1 VLTAAT
7 THFPVESPE
16 AVRYEEAR
24 TLGFWGELG
33 GRVVGAPSILAADF
47 SDLAEE
53 VRKAQR
59 GGAELVHF
67 DAMDN
72 HFVPNLT
79 IGPVVA
85 ASLVDSVDV
94 PVDAHL
100 MVDNPD
106 NLIEPFAE
114 AGVMSISVQP
124 EVVKHLHRTLEL
136 IRNAGCEAGA
146 ALNPTTPPESIEWAL
161 PYLDYVLVM
170 SVNPGFGGQTFIP
183 EMVDKV
189 RRIGE
194 MTDLP
199 VQVDGGITEKT
210 APLMVEAGAR
220 VLVAGSAVYKGDP
233 ETEMRKI
240 IEAGRAAL

>member
-1 VLTAAT
+1 LA
-7 THFPVESPE
+7 FF
-16 AVRYEEAR
+16 R
-24 TLGFWGELG
+24 ELG
-33 GRVVGAPSILAADF
+33 DRLVGAPSILAADF
-47 SDLAEE
+47 AHLAEE
-53 VRKAQR
+53 VRRAER

-85 ASLVDSVDV
+85 ASLAEAVDL
-94 PVDAHL
+94 PLDAHL

-106 NLIEPFAE
+106 NLIRPFVE
-114 AGVMSISVQP
+114 AGVVSISVQP
-124 EVVKHLHRTLEL
+124 EVATHLHRTLEM
-136 IRNAGCEAGA
+136 IRDSGCEAGV
-146 ALNPTTPPESIEWAL
+146 ALNPTTPPEFIEWAL

-170 SVNPGFGGQTFIP
+170 SVNPGFGGQAFIP

-189 RRIGE
+189 RRLKE

-199 VQVDGGITEKT
+199 IEVDGGITTET

-220 VLVAGSAVYKGDP
+220 IIVAGSAVYKGDP
-233 ETEMRKI
+233 ATEMRRI
-240 IEAGRAAL
+240 IEAARGAL

>member
-1 VLTAAT
+1 MA
-7 THFPVESPE
+7 
-16 AVRYEEAR
+16 
-24 TLGFWGELG
+24 FWGELG
-33 GRVVGAPSILAADF
+33 DRIVGAPSILAADF
-47 SDLAEE
+47 ANLAEE
-53 VRKAQR
+53 VRRAAS

-85 ASLVDSVDV
+85 ASLVEAVEI

-106 NLIEPFAE
+106 NLIRPFIE
-114 AGVMSISVQP
+114 AGVVSISVQP
-124 EVVKHLHRTLEL
+124 EAVTHLHRTLIM
-136 IRNAGCEAGA
+136 IRDGGCEAGV

-170 SVNPGFGGQTFIP
+170 SVNPGFGGQAFIP
-183 EMVDKV
+183 EMVEKV
-189 RRIGE
+189 RRVKQ

-199 VQVDGGITEKT
+199 VQVDGGITERT
-210 APLMVEAGAR
+210 APLMVEAGAQ

-233 ETEMRKI
+233 ATEIRKI
-240 IEAGRAAL
+240 IEAARRAI

>member
-1 VLTAAT
+1 VILA
-7 THFPVESPE
+7 
-16 AVRYEEAR
+16 
-24 TLGFWGELG
+24 FWGELG
-33 GRVVGAPSILAADF
+33 DRIVGAPSILAADF
-47 SDLAEE
+47 ANLAEE
-53 VRKAQR
+53 VRRAAS

-85 ASLVDSVDV
+85 ASLVEAVEI

-106 NLIEPFAE
+106 NLILPFIE
-114 AGVMSISVQP
+114 AGVVSISVQP
-124 EVVKHLHRTLEL
+124 EAVTHLHRTLL
-136 IRNAGCEAGA
+136 MIRDGGCEAGV

-170 SVNPGFGGQTFIP
+170 SVNPGFGGQAFIP
-183 EMVDKV
+183 EMVEKV
-189 RRIGE
+189 RRVKQ

-199 VQVDGGITEKT
+199 VQVDGGITERT
-210 APLMVEAGAR
+210 APLMVEAGAQ
-220 VLVAGSAVYKGDP
+220 VLVAGSAVYKGDAA
-233 ETEMRKI
+233 TEMRRI
-240 IEAGRAAL
+240 IEAGCRAS